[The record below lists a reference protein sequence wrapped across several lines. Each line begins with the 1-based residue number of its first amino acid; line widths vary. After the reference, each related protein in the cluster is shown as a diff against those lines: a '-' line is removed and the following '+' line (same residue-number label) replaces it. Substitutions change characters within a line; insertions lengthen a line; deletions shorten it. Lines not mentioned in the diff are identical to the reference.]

1 MFRRFVPTIAV
12 VLGLLFVTAILALER
27 PAEDAA
33 SQQLADQVKQL
44 SDRVAKLEAQV
55 AELEKRQPLV
65 VMRPSTAPPA
75 DTRRVPKSWHQREFN
90 GQPYYI
96 VPLDG
101 PPKP

>member
-12 VLGLLFVTAILALER
+12 VLGLLCVTAILALEQ
-27 PAEDAA
+27 PAEDPA
-33 SQQLADQVKQL
+33 SQPLAEQVKQL

-55 AELEKRQPLV
+55 AELKKRQPLV

-75 DTRRVPKSWHQREFN
+75 DSPRVPENWHRREFN

-101 PPKP
+101 PPSR